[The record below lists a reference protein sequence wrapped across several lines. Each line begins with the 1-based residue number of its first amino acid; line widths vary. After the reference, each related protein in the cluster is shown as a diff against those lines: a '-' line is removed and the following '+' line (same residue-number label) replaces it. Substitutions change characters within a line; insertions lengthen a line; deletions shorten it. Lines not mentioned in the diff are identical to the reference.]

1 MVDELRKSRGVQV
14 THQGGI
20 GNQVNEPYASHQGQA
35 GKSGGGHVV
44 FAQSQAQDSGVH
56 LATVCVERQA
66 LENLE
71 VTREVFEELAAG
83 IIIAEVFGDHDV
95 VHERLNLP
103 GDGTVGQLT
112 FSAHEGCHIFHANVA
127 VCVQLLQVGEHLHVC
142 FSEVGRVV
150 GNCREAYIVPDT
162 LGGFEG
168 KSGAFCGFYGG
179 VAAPLSQE
187 RLFEGSDSRLGFLVA
202 VDIVLGEVLQNFEV
216 QHLGF
221 GAHGGAG
228 TLRRV
233 RRFMVV
239 CRAHCRCRSFH
250 ICRIICSVVRM
261 HWCVPCVD
269 CALLHCIAPC

>member
-1 MVDELRKSRGVQV
+1 M
-14 THQGGI
+14 
-20 GNQVNEPYASHQGQA
+20 
-35 GKSGGGHVV
+35 
-44 FAQSQAQDSGVH
+44 
-56 LATVCVERQA
+56 
-66 LENLE
+66 
-71 VTREVFEELAAG
+71 
-83 IIIAEVFGDHDV
+83 
-95 VHERLNLP
+95 HERLDLP
-103 GDGTVGQLT
+103 GDGAVGQLT
-112 FSAHEGCHIFHANVA
+112 FGTHEGCHIFHADIA
-127 VCVQLLQVGEHLHVC
+127 LCVQLLQVGEHLHVC

-150 GNCREAYIVPDT
+150 GDRWEAHVVPDA

-179 VAAPLSQE
+179 VAATLSQE
-187 RLFEGSDSRLGFLVA
+187 RLFEGSDSCFGFLVA

-250 ICRIICSVVRM
+250 LCREILSGLYGGGARLRGTPLCSAGF
-261 HWCVPCVD
+261 
-269 CALLHCIAPC
+269 ALPHCDDAHRVAPC